1 MRERERERER
11 EMLLGV
17 LRDVARAPTD
27 AVDNA
32 DVDVDVDT
40 LFGCNVPT
48 REVVLSRVAAAVA
61 QTF

>member
-27 AVDNA
+27 VVDNA
-32 DVDVDVDT
+32 DVDT

>member
-32 DVDVDVDT
+32 DVDVDT

>member
-1 MRERERERER
+1 
-11 EMLLGV
+11 MLLGV
-17 LRDVARAPTD
+17 LHDVARAPTD

-32 DVDVDVDT
+32 DVDVDT